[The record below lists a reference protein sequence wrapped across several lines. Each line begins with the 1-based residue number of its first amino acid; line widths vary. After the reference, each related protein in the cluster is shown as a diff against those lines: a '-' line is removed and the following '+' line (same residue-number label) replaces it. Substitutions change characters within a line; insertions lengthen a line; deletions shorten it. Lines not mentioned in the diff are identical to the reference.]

1 MNSFVSGTL
10 STLFSIYVYRLFIM
24 FREKL
29 MKKDLVEIVE
39 IVGKVMKRQNF
50 GTRRSIVAT
59 KKFDYYKQEEEERG
73 GRLGGLLSHRELML
87 LNLVQFL
94 ISILTLI
101 SMLGNIL
108 EIIQI

>member
-10 STLFSIYVYRLFIM
+10 STLFSIYVYRLFVM

-29 MKKDLVEIVE
+29 TKKDLVEILE

-59 KKFDYYKQEEEERG
+59 KKFDYYNRKRKK
-73 GRLGGLLSHRELML
+73 RRKIGGLLSHRELML
-87 LNLVQFL
+87 LNLVQFFF
-94 ISILTLI
+94 
-101 SMLGNIL
+101 
-108 EIIQI
+108 

>member
-1 MNSFVSGTL
+1 
-10 STLFSIYVYRLFIM
+10 M

-50 GTRRSIVAT
+50 GMRRSIVAT
-59 KKFDYYKQEEEERG
+59 KKFNYYNWKRKI
-73 GRLGGLLSHRELML
+73 GGLLSHRELML

>member
-1 MNSFVSGTL
+1 
-10 STLFSIYVYRLFIM
+10 
-24 FREKL
+24 

-39 IVGKVMKRQNF
+39 IAGKVMKKQNF
-50 GTRRSIVAT
+50 DMRRSIVAT
-59 KKFDYYKQEEEERG
+59 KKFDYYNQKRKK
-73 GRLGGLLSHRELML
+73 RRKIGGLLSHQELML